1 MVRIMKTQQLKQLVL
16 KELHDHKAI
25 DITTIDVSKITSVTD
40 YMIIC
45 SASSNRHAKT
55 LADYVVSAAKD
66 KGIQPLG
73 VEGDLEG
80 EWILVD
86 LVDIVI
92 HIMLPQVRAFYNLE
106 KLWSIGRVES
116 A

>member
-1 MVRIMKTQQLKQLVL
+1 MKTQQLKELVL
-16 KELHDHKAI
+16 KELHDHKAM
-25 DITTIDVSKITSVTD
+25 DITTIDVSSITSVTD

-55 LADYVVSAAKD
+55 LADYVVAAAK
-66 KGIQPLG
+66 KEGVQPLG
-73 VEGDLEG
+73 VEGDREA

-86 LVDIVI
+86 LVDVVL

-106 KLWSIGRVES
+106 KLWSIGQVES